1 MTVRILFT
9 KFTIVLLGFVALIS
23 VSCDDIRKHEAP
35 PDVIY
40 EADPNASPNT
50 GRFVMY
56 VFNNDDKFTPLD
68 GVQLSVF
75 NTFQDLE
82 NNIFLQSQNTRS
94 KGRADFN
101 YLNAGNYYVRIFYQ
115 SGDRKYDNVI
125 TVQVQAQ
132 KTLTRNFVLR

>member
-1 MTVRILFT
+1 MNIFLRKFIFIFIGLTAILS
-9 KFTIVLLGFVALIS
+9 VA
-23 VSCDDIRKHEAP
+23 CEDIRKNDPP

-56 VFNNDDKFTPLD
+56 VFNNDDKYSPMD
-68 GVQLSVF
+68 GVNLSVF

-82 NNIFLQSQNTRS
+82 NNIYLQNQSTRS
-94 KGRADFN
+94 RGRADFN
-101 YLNAGNYYVRIFYQ
+101 YLNAGNYYVKVYYQ
-115 SGDRKYDNVI
+115 SGDRKYENVL

-132 KTLTRNFVLR
+132 KTLTRNLVMR

>member
-1 MTVRILFT
+1 MNNLLTKLSFIIIGLF
-9 KFTIVLLGFVALIS
+9 ALFSIS
-23 VSCDDIRKHEAP
+23 CNDIRKHEPP

-56 VFNNDDKFTPLD
+56 VFNNDDKYSPLD
-68 GVQLSVF
+68 GVNLSVF

-82 NNIFLQSQNTRS
+82 NNIFLQSQTTRNR
-94 KGRADFN
+94 GRADFN
-101 YLNAGNYYVRIFYQ
+101 YLNAGNYYVKIYYQ
-115 SGDRKYDNVI
+115 SGDRKYENII

-132 KTLTRNFVLR
+132 KTLTRNLVMR

>member
-1 MTVRILFT
+1 MNNIIVKFYLILIGLFA
-9 KFTIVLLGFVALIS
+9 LLIF
-23 VSCDDIRKHEAP
+23 SCDEIHKHDPP

-56 VFNNDDKFTPLD
+56 VFNNDDRYSPLD
-68 GVQLSVF
+68 GVNLSLF

-82 NNIFLQSQNTRS
+82 NNIFLQSQTTRS

-101 YLNAGNYYVRIFYQ
+101 YLNAGNYYVKVFYH
-115 SGDRKYDNVI
+115 SGDRKYENVI

-132 KTLTRNFVLR
+132 KTLTRNLVMR